1 MKNIQLHPLYLLEK
15 WWSFFKN
22 SFFLIILLF
31 IINYGTTS
39 PFISTLQK
47 LFILWM
53 IYSMIRP
60 IIVWKTTTF
69 KITDEDVTI
78 ERGLLNRKKK
88 SVPFDRV
95 QHIQR
100 NTNWIYRPF
109 QLTSL
114 TLTTSASEDGEI
126 EIPSLTVD
134 EADCIERAFRGE
146 QTVIPTDEQL
156 FVDEERSDVTQEHSD
171 DQKIYFQTTRKD
183 VCKATILSFQFL
195 VIFPLLLFIYNKIA
209 DFSWAQTIDN
219 IGIWLWNHPLL
230 LTGAIF
236 IAFLLSF
243 FIGWITTYLRYGH
256 FIITADDA
264 YIYVERGVLSRQRF
278 SIPRERIQA
287 IEINQS
293 LGKRL
298 LGLTS
303 IKLISS
309 SQASEELQSSQ
320 ELYPFLPV
328 KVTDQLLEQLLPHF
342 ANIEKSSRLPRRVL
356 ALRMLKIPWFTILVA
371 VALYY
376 FEKPMIFAL
385 GVLALTYLLR
395 VLDFYRTRFATD
407 GERVMYKSGAL
418 STSTVITTRRYIVQ
432 VEKEHSIFQQFFGVT
447 SITFYNR
454 QYTQTLH
461 DVPTDFAHTFIDWYK
476 KRAVDIKNFSPM
488 PYKEEIVLEE
498 NKSKK

>member
-15 WWSFFKN
+15 WWSFLKN
-22 SFFLIILLF
+22 SFFLIVLLF
-31 IINYGTTS
+31 VINYGTTS

-53 IYSMIRP
+53 IYSIIRP
-60 IIVWKTTTF
+60 VIVWKTTTF

-78 ERGLLNRKKK
+78 ERGLFNRKKK

-126 EIPSLTVD
+126 EIPSLTVE
-134 EADCIERAFRGE
+134 EADFIERAFRREKTVVPTEE
-146 QTVIPTDEQL
+146 QSFIDEAQ
-156 FVDEERSDVTQEHSD
+156 SDIIEASNDNQ
-171 DQKIYFQTTRKD
+171 QKTYFQTTKKD
-183 VCKATILSFQFL
+183 VFKATILSFQFL
-195 VIFPLLLFIYNKIA
+195 AIFPLLLFIYNKISG
-209 DFSWAQTIDN
+209 FSWAKTIDA
-219 IGIWLWNHPLL
+219 IGVWLWNHPFLL
-230 LTGAIF
+230 VGAIV

-256 FIITADDA
+256 FIITADDT
-264 YIYVERGVLSRQRF
+264 YIYVEKGVLSRQRF
-278 SIPRERIQA
+278 SIPRERVQA

-293 LGKRL
+293 FGKRL

-309 SQASEELQSSQ
+309 SHASEELQSSQ

-342 ANIEKSSRLPRRVL
+342 SNIEKANRLPRRVL
-356 ALRMLKIPWFTILVA
+356 ALRMLKIPWFTLLVA
-371 VALYY
+371 AALYY
-376 FEKPMIFAL
+376 FEKPIAFAL
-385 GVLALTYLLR
+385 IVLVITYLLR
-395 VLDFYRTRFATD
+395 ILDFYRTRFATD

-432 VEKEHSIFQQFFGVT
+432 VEKEHSIFQQLFGVT

-461 DVPTDFAHTFIDWYK
+461 DVPTHFAHQFIDWYK
-476 KRAVDIKNFSPM
+476 KRAVATKKISQM
-488 PYKEEIVLEE
+488 PYKEEIVSEE
-498 NKSKK
+498 KN